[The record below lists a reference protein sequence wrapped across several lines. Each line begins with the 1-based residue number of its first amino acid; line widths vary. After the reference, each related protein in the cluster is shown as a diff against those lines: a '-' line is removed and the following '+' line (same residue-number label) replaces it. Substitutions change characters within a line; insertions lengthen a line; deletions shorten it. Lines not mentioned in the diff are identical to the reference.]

1 MGRFGYDFNQ
11 RDGAAMSAIRQSKVL
26 WPVTIALLV
35 LAVANVAAVIV
46 NWPVSRSV
54 SGYGFLVLGA
64 GVFALLYRVEP
75 ESFRLPEER
84 KLVYWSVACG
94 IVLLGASAGLVATVL
109 KTHGVLVSVTCVGV
123 VAIGAGMGRI
133 IEVRLGE
140 RNGEALAEI
149 DNAVS

>member
-1 MGRFGYDFNQ
+1 
-11 RDGAAMSAIRQSKVL
+11 MSAIRQSKVL

-35 LAVANVAAVIV
+35 LAVANVAAVIM

-84 KLVYWSVACG
+84 KLVFWSVACG
-94 IVLLGASAGLVATVL
+94 IVLLGAGAGLIASVW
-109 KTHGVLVSVTCVGV
+109 KTHGVLVSMTCVGV
-123 VAIGAGMGRI
+123 VAIGVGVGAV
-133 IEVRLGE
+133 IEAHLGD